1 MEITMYPKRK
11 PGRPKKVVV
20 VKTSSKYRS
29 IGLEVNVAD
38 KIDVIKN
45 SLHAQFGFKPS
56 YSDVVGYLLKLSE
69 NK

>member
-1 MEITMYPKRK
+1 MEITMHPKRK
-11 PGRPKKVVV
+11 PGRPKKVVPI
-20 VKTSSKYRS
+20 KTVSKYRS
-29 IGLEVNVAD
+29 IGLEVHVAD

>member
-1 MEITMYPKRK
+1 MEITMHHKRK
-11 PGRPKKVVV
+11 PGRPKKVVLI
-20 VKTSSKYRS
+20 KTVSKYRS
-29 IGLEVNVAD
+29 IGLEVHVVQ

-45 SLHAQFGFKPS
+45 NLHAQFGFKPS